1 MRLLDLRSTQDWAGE
16 DAFRSLRQQQ
26 LRLDCRWVRLV
37 LRMVDEVMDSEM
49 NVLLLLHLLADL
61 SCWND
66 QMYKLQYFYIG
77 RQTCTASFL

>member
-1 MRLLDLRSTQDWAGE
+1 MHLLDLRSTQDWAGE

-26 LRLDCRWVRLV
+26 LRLDCRWVRSV
-37 LRMVDEVMDSEM
+37 LHMVVEVIDSEM
-49 NVLLLLHLLADL
+49 NVLLLHLVTDL

-66 QMYKLQYFYIG
+66 QMYKLQYFYID